1 MKKNLFVPELSLFE
15 KILWALSALGVTFLF
30 FLVPEKNPLT
40 LVATLFGVTSLIFTA
55 KGHVSGQIL
64 ALVFCVLYAAVSLTF
79 RYYGE
84 AITYMLMTFPSDLV
98 STIVWLKNPAEN
110 GKREVKIEHLNVKK
124 SFITLFLT
132 AAATFIFYF
141 VLKALGT
148 ANLGIS
154 TVSISTSMIAS
165 IFTIMRLPYYALG
178 YTANDIVLIL
188 MWILASV
195 ENSVYVPMVL
205 NFVIFLIND
214 LYGFVSWKKIR
225 RSQENDNRRCE
236 SEAGRRLSAD

>member
-1 MKKNLFVPELSLFE
+1 MKKNLFIPELSLFE
-15 KILWALSALGVTFLF
+15 KFLWALSVLGVTFLF

-40 LVATLFGVTSLIFTA
+40 LVATLFGVTSLLFTA
-55 KGHVSGQIL
+55 KGLVSGQIL
-64 ALVFCVLYAAVSLTF
+64 ALVFCVLYAVVSLTF

-84 AITYMLMTFPSDLV
+84 AITYMFMTFPSDLV
-98 STIVWLKNPAEN
+98 STIVWLKNPAAN

-124 SFITLFLT
+124 SFIALFVT
-132 AAATFIFYF
+132 SIVTFIFYF

-154 TVSISTSMIAS
+154 TVSIATSMISS
-165 IFTIMRLPYYALG
+165 IFTVMRLPYYALG
-178 YTANDIVLIL
+178 YAANDVVLIV

-195 ENSVYVPMVL
+195 ENPVYVPMVL

-225 RSQENDNRRCE
+225 RSQENQE
-236 SEAGRRLSAD
+236 LKLEKVV